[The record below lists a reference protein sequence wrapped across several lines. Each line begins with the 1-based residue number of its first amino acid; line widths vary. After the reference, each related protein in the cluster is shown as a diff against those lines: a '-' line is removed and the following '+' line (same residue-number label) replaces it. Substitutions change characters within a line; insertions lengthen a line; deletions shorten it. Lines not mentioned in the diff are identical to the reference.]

1 MRIRIQAYACRTALL
16 VHIGQGLA
24 RLLQLGLC
32 STYAYTL
39 LLMAYRSSHQKY
51 SQLLYR
57 STVMSMVHEAYGET
71 SLSTSMTL

>member
-24 RLLQLGLC
+24 RLLQLEFF
-32 STYAYTL
+32 STCTL
-39 LLMAYRSSHQKY
+39 LLIAYRSSHQKY

-71 SLSTSMTL
+71 SLSTNMTL